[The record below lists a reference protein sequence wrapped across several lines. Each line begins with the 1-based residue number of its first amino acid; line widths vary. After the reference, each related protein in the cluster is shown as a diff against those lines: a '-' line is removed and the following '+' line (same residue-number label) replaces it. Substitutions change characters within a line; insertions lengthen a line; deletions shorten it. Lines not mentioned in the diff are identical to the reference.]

1 MGILRET
8 IRPSSDLRNKYNE
21 IASILRSSDE
31 ACIMT
36 VNGRGDTVCM
46 GYETYNKLKAQIE
59 LLEAIALSEEDEKSG
74 RILDIQDTFDSIE
87 CMLYAGE

>member
-1 MGILRET
+1 MGLLRES

-21 IASILRSSDE
+21 ISTVLKTGDE

-46 GYETYNKLKAQIE
+46 GYETYNKIE
-59 LLEAIALSEEDEKSG
+59 STDRIIRGYCLG
-74 RILDIQDTFDSIE
+74 R
-87 CMLYAGE
+87 GR

>member
-36 VNGRGDTVCM
+36 VNGRGDAVCM

-87 CMLYAGE
+87 RILYEGE